1 MEWRL
6 RAAALTAGGALAT
19 FAFRLSMPAVA
30 GILEAAPGSWI
41 AGAAAASAAYMLARA
56 TAAVTSG
63 HLYDRAARAASRIPS
78 AAVALMAA
86 ITLAYAYAPGPAAVA
101 GLRWIQG
108 LLAGLTW
115 PVVQASLAL
124 ATPEEV
130 RGRVLSIYF
139 AAGTLA
145 GIAANAAYAAI
156 ASWPPLLQ
164 LAVSTAAFAAAAPAL
179 AATAAAPRSGR
190 RAPIRGQ
197 AAVIA
202 ASILVAAPTGFAFGE
217 LSYAL
222 LSEILDISLAS
233 TALLMALLAALSTA
247 TSYLLGWAADKG
259 WERQALAATVVASAV
274 SPLLLAMGGA
284 ASAAGYVAAMTAA
297 SSFKPLSRRYLSR
310 SGRPGAAV
318 GLVNAASNLG
328 TALGQAL
335 VALLA

>member
-1 MEWRL
+1 VEWRR

-19 FAFRLSMPAVA
+19 FALKLSTPTVA
-30 GILEAAPGSWI
+30 GILEAAPGSWV

-63 HLYDRAARAASRIPS
+63 HLYDRAARAASRIPP

-86 ITLAYAYAPGPAAVA
+86 TTLAYAYAPGPAAVA
-101 GLRWIQG
+101 GLRWAQG

-130 RGRVLSIYF
+130 RGRVLSVYF

-156 ASWPPLLQ
+156 ASWPTLHQ
-164 LAVSTAAFAAAAPAL
+164 LAASAILFAAAAPAL
-179 AATAAAPRSGR
+179 AATTAAPRRRG

-217 LSYAL
+217 LGYAL
-222 LSEILDISLAS
+222 LSETLGIGLAS
-233 TALLMALLAALSTA
+233 TAILMALLAALSTA

-259 WERQALAATVVASAV
+259 WERQALAATAVAAAA
-274 SPLLLAMGGA
+274 SPLLLVVGGA
-284 ASAAGYVAAMTAA
+284 AAAAGYVAAMTAA

-310 SGRPGAAV
+310 SGRPGAAM

-328 TALGQAL
+328 TALGQVA